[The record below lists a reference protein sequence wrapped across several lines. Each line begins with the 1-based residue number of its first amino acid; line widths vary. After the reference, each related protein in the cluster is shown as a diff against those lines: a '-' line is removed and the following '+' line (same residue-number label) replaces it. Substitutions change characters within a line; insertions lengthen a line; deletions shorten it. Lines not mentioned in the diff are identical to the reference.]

1 MDHTSRRP
9 ELELPPDSCDSHCHV
24 FGPTARFPYAG
35 DRPSTPRESPLEDL
49 ETLWSRLGFRR
60 AVIVQSAVHGTDHS
74 ALVDALRRG
83 GGRYRGVA
91 LLTPATPDLEV
102 SRLHEEGVRGVR
114 LNFMNHLRST
124 APARDDVAAIVR
136 KAELHGWHVAV
147 HVSGAGLLDY
157 EELIRSIPVPV
168 VIDHMARVDLSAGL
182 DTEAIRTLKNLL
194 ELDHVWVK
202 LSGADRLATNPPAL
216 DDSVELARSLARHA
230 PERVVWG
237 TDYPHPNTQFIPDDI
252 DLVNT
257 LSRIAPT
264 ADLLQRLLVDN
275 PARLF
280 DFAGAS

>member
-1 MDHTSRRP
+1 
-9 ELELPPDSCDSHCHV
+9 LEN
-24 FGPTARFPYAG
+24 
-35 DRPSTPRESPLEDL
+35 L

-114 LNFMNHLRST
+114 LNFMNHLRSS
-124 APARDDVAAIVR
+124 APAPDDVAAIVR

-147 HVSGAGLLDY
+147 HVSGAGLLDH
-157 EELIRSIPVPV
+157 EELIRSMPVPV

-182 DTEAIRTLKNLL
+182 DTEAIRTLRNLL

-202 LSGADRLATNPPAL
+202 LSGVDRLATNPPAL